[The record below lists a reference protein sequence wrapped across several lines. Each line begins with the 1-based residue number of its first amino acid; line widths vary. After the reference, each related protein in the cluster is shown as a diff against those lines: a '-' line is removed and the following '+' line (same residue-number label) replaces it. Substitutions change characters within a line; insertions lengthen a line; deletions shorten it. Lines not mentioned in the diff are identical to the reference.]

1 MITLGFLFI
10 IILVITSYR
19 IDKACKKQGI
29 TFNPLATTL
38 VDWIGFLFGVVYT
51 FVFIIVFCIKYLP

>member
-19 IDKACKKQGI
+19 IDKSCKKQGI
-29 TFNPLATTL
+29 NFNPLSTTL
-38 VDWIGFLFGVVYT
+38 ADWIGFL
-51 FVFIIVFCIKYLP
+51 